1 MDFQGFDKDFN
12 LTGKVAVITGG
23 SSGIG
28 RAISE
33 LYSEKGA
40 KVALLDVKD
49 AVDEDAT
56 TIDKNNAIGI
66 KTDVTNKISVQKALN
81 KVKDT
86 FGKVDIVVNCAGV
99 ALLEK
104 AKDISEEDWD
114 KTIDLNLKG
123 TFLMNQIFGN
133 ELIDIGN
140 GGKIINMAS
149 QGGIVALDK
158 HIAYNTSKA
167 GIIMMSK
174 VLAMEWA
181 EYNIQVNAISPTVIM
196 TELGKKAWAGEVGEN
211 MKEQIPARRFG
222 EPEEVAGVAL
232 FLASDAA
239 NLITGENIVIDGG
252 YTIQ

>member
-211 MKEQIPARRFG
+211 MKKQIPAGRFG

>member
-86 FGKVDIVVNCAGV
+86 FGKVDIAVNCAGV